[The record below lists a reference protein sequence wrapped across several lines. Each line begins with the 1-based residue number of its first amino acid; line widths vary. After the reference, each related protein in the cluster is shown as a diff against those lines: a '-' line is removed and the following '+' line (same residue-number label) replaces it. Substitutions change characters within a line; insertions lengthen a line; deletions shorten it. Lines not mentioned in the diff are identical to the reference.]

1 MSSSHHAVSY
11 ARKKRRNEYAE
22 VSFPDCTEFCAGHR
36 EHFIYNAFQHSNLF
50 AGDSPQDGGI
60 NLSASSVKSLGI
72 QIVVSSSTSRN
83 TCSDLLVLVDKSDA
97 LPASYVP
104 PDLVSLHD
112 YGIPVT
118 NYTIMGRHSMI
129 DELQKLI
136 ADSTSA
142 GFDLVVASAY
152 RSYATQESIYSTY
165 VRDYGEREA
174 NIFSAKLGESQHQL
188 GTAIDFTTPEMGDGL
203 SQAFAYSEAG
213 KWLLINAY
221 KYGFY
226 LSYPQ
231 GQESVTG
238 YEYEPWHFRYLGV
251 QNTEDF
257 QHSGQIM
264 QTCLQHR
271 GITPHC

>member
-1 MSSSHHAVSY
+1 M
-11 ARKKRRNEYAE
+11 KRSRFLIAL
-22 VSFPDCTEFCAGHR
+22 SFVLVIGSIFVD
-36 EHFIYNAFQHSNLF
+36 NAFQHSHLF
-50 AGDSPQDGGI
+50 AGYSHQDGGTI
-60 NLSASSVKSLGI
+60 LSASSVKSLGT
-72 QIVVSSSTSRN
+72 QTVVSSSTNRN

-118 NYTIMGRHSMI
+118 NYTIRGRHSMI

-152 RSYATQESIYSTY
+152 RSYATQKSIYSTY
-165 VRDYGEREA
+165 VQDYGEQEA
-174 NIFSAKLGESQHQL
+174 NTFSAKPGESQHQL
-188 GTAIDFTTPEMGDGL
+188 GTAIDFTTPEMGYGL
-203 SQAFAYSEAG
+203 SQTFASSEAG
-213 KWLLINAY
+213 KWLLTNAY

-238 YEYEPWHFRYLGV
+238 YAYEPWHFRYLGV
-251 QNTEDF
+251 QNTEDL
-257 QHSGQIM
+257 QHSSQLM
-264 QTCLQHR
+264 QTYLKQR
-271 GITPHC
+271 DITPHC